1 MKSVL
6 VIIFGWAIAKILA
19 VTLSLFLQ
27 VICATTMDSIFG
39 KQSSET
45 YAAITA
51 ICNIVGSILMVV
63 ITVLIWLKFIGKYKT
78 ETIVQ
83 TLSIICG
90 LLLLIA
96 FAYLYEKDIPTL
108 TIAEHLTAP
117 ASWILLA
124 LYWIFRKKK
133 ILNELP
139 TKGV

>member
-45 YAAITA
+45 YAA
-51 ICNIVGSILMVV
+51 
-63 ITVLIWLKFIGKYKT
+63 TVLIWLKFIGKYKT